1 MGRLNVTVMIDRCEG
16 CGLCADVAPEA
27 FVFDGAP
34 PVVVSLPTIES
45 SDADLWE
52 RVLEVQTLCPTG
64 AVTIAEEAQVGG

>member
-1 MGRLNVTVMIDRCEG
+1 MGRLSVAVASDRCEG

-27 FVFDGAP
+27 FVFSGAP
-34 PVVVSLPTIES
+34 PVVVSMPTIES

-64 AVTIAEEAQVGG
+64 SVIVTEAQVGG

>member
-1 MGRLNVTVMIDRCEG
+1 MGRLNVSVMVDRCEG

-27 FVFDGAP
+27 FVFSGAP
-34 PVVVSLPTIES
+34 PVVVSMPAIDS

-64 AVTIAEEAQVGG
+64 SILLAEEDR